1 MIKTLLVK
9 TNNRHLQP
17 TNGSQQP
24 TTDNKMKC
32 IAIDD
37 EPKALAIIRHYADKV
52 PALDLV
58 REFRSSL
65 DALSYLNHETVDLI
79 FLDINMPD
87 LTGIE
92 FLQALPQPPM
102 IIFTT
107 AYSEYAVQSYDWDAV
122 GYLLKPIEFTRF
134 LKAVNKATAQL
145 GHHRRTPS
153 TDGVLKN
160 NGFLLVKSGVQTFQL
175 KLAEILYI
183 ESSGNHVIFVTRQR
197 KVMTLTTLQEVLRL
211 LPPTLF
217 YRVHKSFIIA
227 LQHLEVIESFQVKVN
242 GLDIP
247 LGKTYRE
254 AFLEEYKK

>member
-1 MIKTLLVK
+1 
-9 TNNRHLQP
+9 
-17 TNGSQQP
+17 
-24 TTDNKMKC
+24 MKC

-37 EPKALAIIRHYADKV
+37 EPKALAVIRHYAGKI
-52 PALDLV
+52 ATLDLV

-65 DALSYLNHETVDLI
+65 DALHFLNQEAVDLI

-122 GYLLKPIEFTRF
+122 GYLLKPIEFPKF

-145 GHHRRTPS
+145 SLRRPPETPRLQ
-153 TDGVLKN
+153 D
-160 NGFLLVKSGVQTFQL
+160 NGFLLVKSGVQTYQL
-175 KLAEILYI
+175 KLADILYV
-183 ESSGNHVIFVTRQR
+183 ESSGNHVIFMTRQR
-197 KVMTLTTLQEVLRL
+197 KVMTLTSLQEVQKL
-211 LPPTLF
+211 LPATLF

-227 LQHLEVIESFQVKVN
+227 LQHLEVIESFQVKVH
-242 GLDIP
+242 GLEIP